1 MSIAS
6 ASTSVKFHEFPSGN
20 VFHNYQPGPQIDGPI
35 RSISWSKDGN
45 WLALVPYSGLAEI
58 ISIKDQLKLIHT
70 IQSIEEPS
78 CASFQ
83 NTTKKNIAIGTK
95 SGQVFVYDIKA
106 RNVKKRFP
114 RATSVVTRV
123 EFTSKDNHVV
133 AACESGEAYL
143 YSHVQNTLSG
153 SFKIPRSQSISA
165 LRTNP
170 IKRNYVVAGS
180 NEGVVAVWDI
190 HGNKNKFFIGSHK
203 APVTAVAFSPV
214 NSDFV
219 VSTGLDRQFCFYDI
233 GANKCIGNIFV
244 ENSMTAVDFSPD
256 GKYVVLGSQQGKIY
270 VYDVKNMQQPVCSF
284 FGHNGAVEH
293 LAFRKSE
300 DYETSFMSSEEIRES
315 NANET
320 HRSVES
326 FNIICTEATSEKIQ
340 SSTKP
345 EDSFLAELGLDKNN
359 TGGSSVQGSYKL
371 TDQSTK
377 HLMLKYTPNNP
388 SKILQDKLFSNMQ
401 TSTPETYNFDLNPP
415 LSPIVTLEQKMDC
428 GDSEKANTDDLA
440 RFVKTTIR
448 DELKIASEELKTE
461 MKYQTTNVLYQTR
474 QLFLNLMMATVK
486 ESIKVENQFNS
497 LRDELLSGVP
507 QSQSLLEENLML
519 KQKIALLEEEISLLK
534 HD

>member
-20 VFHNYQPGPQIDGPI
+20 VLHNYQPGPQIDGPI

-58 ISIKDQLKLIHT
+58 ISIKEQLKLIHT
-70 IQSIEEPS
+70 IQNIEDPS

-106 RNVKKRFP
+106 RNIKKRFP
-114 RATSVVTRV
+114 RTTSGVTHV

-133 AACESGEAYL
+133 AACENGEAYL

-214 NSDFV
+214 NSDLV
-219 VSTGLDRQFCFYDI
+219 VSTGFDRQFCFYDI

-256 GKYVVLGSQQGKIY
+256 GKFVVMGSQKGKIY
-270 VYDVKNMQQPVCSF
+270 VYDMKNLQQPVYSF
-284 FGHNGAVEH
+284 FGHNNAVEH
-293 LAFRKSE
+293 LSFRKNE
-300 DYETSFMSSEEIRES
+300 DYETSFMSLEEVKES
-315 NANET
+315 NLVET
-320 HRSVES
+320 HRSTES
-326 FNIICTEATSEKIQ
+326 FNIELVCSEVTSEKTQ
-340 SSTKP
+340 SLTKP

-359 TGGSSVQGSYKL
+359 TVGSNIQDSY
-371 TDQSTK
+371 QSNK
-377 HLMLKYTPNNP
+377 YLMPKYTPTQP
-388 SKILQDKLFSNMQ
+388 SKILQDKLFSNFQ
-401 TSTPETYNFDLNPP
+401 TSTPETYDFELNAP
-415 LSPIVTLEQKMDC
+415 LSPIVNLEPKKDC
-428 GDSEKANTDDLA
+428 GDNEKVNTDNLA
-440 RFVKTTIR
+440 KFIKTTVS
-448 DELKIASEELKTE
+448 DELKAVTEELKNE
-461 MKYQTTNVLYQTR
+461 MKYQTTNTLYQTR

-497 LRDELLSGVP
+497 LREELLSDVP
-507 QSQSLLEENLML
+507 QSQYLLEENSML

-534 HD
+534 HN